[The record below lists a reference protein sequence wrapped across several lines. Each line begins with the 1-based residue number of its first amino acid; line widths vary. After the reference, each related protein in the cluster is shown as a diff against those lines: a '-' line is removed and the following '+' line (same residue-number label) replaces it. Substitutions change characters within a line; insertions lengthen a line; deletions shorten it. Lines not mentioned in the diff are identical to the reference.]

1 MLPPGGFSDSL
12 VWARH
17 SGFLRS
23 GVASVNRNSKIKVL
37 LFVTCV
43 VDQLFPEVGVS
54 VVRLLRRLG
63 VDVDFPRD
71 QTCCGQPVFN
81 SGFTREAALLARRV
95 LSSFG
100 PQTNGVSLIEP
111 GHSRDQS
118 PYSTQENVGPENHYV
133 VVPSGSCAAMM
144 RVSYPQLFR
153 DDPTLRR
160 QAEEL
165 GGRVYEFSEFLV
177 KVLEVTDVGASFQ
190 GEVTYHPSCH
200 LLRELGVSEEPKTL
214 ISNVKG
220 ANLVGMEEAETCCG
234 FGGTFSVKYPHISE
248 AMLDDKVENV
258 IKTGAGTVVACDM
271 SCLMHIGG
279 ALSRR
284 DIPVKPM
291 HLAQLLE
298 SGIDPQSP
306 GA

>member
-1 MLPPGGFSDSL
+1 M
-12 VWARH
+12 
-17 SGFLRS
+17 
-23 GVASVNRNSKIKVL
+23 
-37 LFVTCV
+37 TCV

-95 LSSFG
+95 LNSFCGQSS
-100 PQTNGVSLIEP
+100 GVASRHP

-118 PYSTQENVGPENHYV
+118 LYSEQENVGPERHYV

-144 RVSYPQLFR
+144 RVFYPQLFR
-153 DDPTLRR
+153 HDPELRR

-165 GGRVYEFSEFLV
+165 SGRVYEFSEFLV

-220 ANLVGMEEAETCCG
+220 AHLIGMEEAETCCG

-258 IKTGAGTVVACDM
+258 IKTGAGTLVSCDM
-271 SCLMHIGG
+271 SCLMQIGG
-279 ALSRR
+279 AISRL
-284 DIPVKPM
+284 DIPIKTM
-291 HLAQLLE
+291 HLAQML
-298 SGIDPQSP
+298 SSCDSSD
-306 GA
+306 